1 MKELTRQ
8 LLAERGVKLED
19 IATIVLELQLPYLP
33 NLSLAD
39 CLESVERIIEKREV
53 INAVLTGISI
63 DKLTEKNCFDEPLSS
78 MLKTDDGLYGIDE
91 ILALSIVN
99 IYGTIGLTNFGYL
112 DKTKPGII
120 DGLNDKKSGQ
130 VNTFLDDIVC
140 AIAAA
145 SASRIAH
152 RDRDTKLAAAK
163 ADEAN

>member
-1 MKELTRQ
+1 MKELAVKT
-8 LLAERGVKLED
+8 LLERGITLPE
-19 IATIVLELQLPYLP
+19 IAEIVLDLQKPYIPHLTVEE
-33 NLSLAD
+33 
-39 CLESVERIIEKREV
+39 CLLSVERIVEKREV
-53 INAVLTGISI
+53 INAIITGVAL
-63 DKLTEKNCFDEPLSS
+63 DKLTEQGHIEEPLNTI
-78 MLKTDDGLYGIDE
+78 LKTDDGLYGIDE

-120 DGLNDKKSGQ
+120 AELNNKSNTQ

-152 RDRDTKLAAAK
+152 RDRDLAEAK
-163 ADEAN
+163 ELSQSS